1 LIELLVRFSF
11 LLGPLVFCI
20 ILQIFLFMV
29 EGFLFFIGKLVH
41 GVIEL
46 AIEQEDTTEEQEE
59 EILGIQVTTV
69 VDNETTRADLGKVW
83 GLGFYIEVLYPGR
96 SEALLFDL
104 GGSSQVFRHNAKA
117 LDIDFSKVRAI
128 VISHYHNDHFGAI
141 DAALDLVPKTELIL
155 HLPGPHE
162 TIEKT
167 LRNMG
172 VRTNILQDPQ
182 KVRDGIRTTGILQR
196 KEVKE
201 HSLVINTVTHGIIL
215 IMGCAHPK
223 VLQMLDAAKQVFPNR
238 PVHAVIG
245 GFHLK
250 TSEEG
255 REVAKGLQDEGVQ
268 IVSPCHCTSEK
279 AKSAIRAIVGEQ
291 GYRKNGSGTILDF

>member
-1 LIELLVRFSF
+1 
-11 LLGPLVFCI
+11 
-20 ILQIFLFMV
+20 M
-29 EGFLFFIGKLVH
+29 
-41 GVIEL
+41 

-59 EILGIQVTTV
+59 EILGLQVTTV
-69 VDNETTRADLGKVW
+69 VDNETARADLGKVW
-83 GLGFYIEVLYPGR
+83 GLGFYIDVLYPGR

-104 GGSSQVFRHNAKA
+104 GGSSQVFRHNANA

-141 DAALDLVPKTELIL
+141 DAALDLVPRTELVI

-172 VRTNILQDPQ
+172 IRAITVLDPQ
-182 KVRDGIRTTGILQR
+182 RVRDGIRTTGIFQSKDLKQ
-196 KEVKE
+196 
-201 HSLVINTVTHGIIL
+201 HSLVINTVTLGIIL

-223 VLQMLDAAKQVFPNR
+223 VLQMLEAAKQVFPNR

-255 REVAKGLQDEGVQ
+255 REVAKGLMDEGVQ
-268 IVSPCHCTSEK
+268 IVSPCHCTSEE
-279 AKSAIRAIVGEQ
+279 AKSAIRAIFGEQ
-291 GYRKNGSGTILDF
+291 GYRENGSGTILNF